1 MHRRACG
8 SLAAAAPALPSSRE
22 SSLKTVQ
29 TLTLAIALAMAPAM
43 SPAAAEP
50 ADALTLGAER
60 RGEITSRSSLNHQDG
75 SRSQLYRIDLREG
88 QVVAFR
94 LEGALRGRLTA
105 FHDGDLVAT
114 SNPERASAPLVV
126 RARRAGSYTIAVSGV
141 DASAYGPF
149 TLQATALEA
158 YGGET
163 LRVGAVV
170 SDWTDA
176 RRQLPLQIDDAGF
189 YTIDMLS
196 DDFDAMLKLDGPGV
210 ALSNDD
216 GGEGSN
222 ARISARLAPG
232 AYTLT
237 AEGYG
242 GDRINGLYQIRVAAR
257 PLPEGG
263 LREGGELAVG
273 DTATGLFEG
282 SPHNYAFTLPA
293 RRLVRIDMRS
303 DEIDPLLHLSGN
315 GIEQTDDDGGD
326 GLGSR
331 ISTLLEPGTYTLRA
345 DAASAGA
352 GLYTLTVVA
361 SEAPADVGGGALT
374 VGRPVTATL
383 LPAVTDRWTVAI
395 RSAGSYAITMDAEG
409 LDSHLRLTREGR
421 EVASDDDGGGAL
433 NARIVH
439 RLDPG
444 SYVVEASSIDG
455 DAGGPYRISL
465 ERR

>member
-1 MHRRACG
+1 M
-8 SLAAAAPALPSSRE
+8 
-22 SSLKTVQ
+22 KTVQ

-43 SPAAAEP
+43 SPAAAVAEP

-88 QVVAFR
+88 QVVAFK

-114 SNPERASAPLVV
+114 SNPERESAPLVV

-149 TLQATALEA
+149 TLQATAIEA
-158 YGGET
+158 YNGET
-163 LRVGAVV
+163 LRVGAAI

-176 RRQLPLQIDDAGF
+176 RRQLPLQIDEAGF
-189 YTIDMLS
+189 YTIDMMS
-196 DDFDAMLKLDGPGV
+196 DDFDSVLKLDGPGV

-216 GGEGSN
+216 GGDGSN

-232 AYTLT
+232 TYTLT

-263 LREGGELAVG
+263 LREGGALDVG
-273 DTATGLFEG
+273 STLTGLYEG
-282 SPHNYAFTLPA
+282 NAHAYTFSLPA
-293 RRLVRIDMRS
+293 RRVVRIDMRS
-303 DEIDPLLHLSGN
+303 DEIDPLMHLAGN
-315 GIEQTDDDGGD
+315 GVEKTDDDGGD
-326 GLGSR
+326 GLNAR
-331 ISTLLEPGTYTLRA
+331 ISMLLEPGDYTLRA

-352 GLYTLTVVA
+352 GLYTLAFAA
-361 SEAPADVGGGALT
+361 SEAPDNVGGGTLAA
-374 VGRPVTATL
+374 GRPIEATL
-383 LPAVTDRWTVAI
+383 LPGMTDRWTFNI
-395 RSAGSYAITMDAEG
+395 RSAGEYAIAMHSDDV
-409 LDSHLRLTREGR
+409 DSYLRLSRDGQ
-421 EVASDDDGGGAL
+421 EVATDDDGGGAL
-433 NARIVH
+433 NARIAQ
-439 RLDPG
+439 RLESG
-444 SYVVEASSIDG
+444 SYVVEASSVDG
-455 DAGGPYRISL
+455 DTGGNYRISL